1 VLCGGEQAALA
12 SAAGI
17 TLPGWGLAVRLEV
30 AFLPRDVPAPAGRV
44 CVVLDVLR
52 ASSTLVTLLEAGAAP
67 VYVAGTVDAARALAA
82 GLPGG
87 ALLCG
92 EVGGLPPPGFD
103 HGNSPTEMAGLALA
117 GRPVV
122 LATSNGTRAL
132 AALAAAPA
140 VLVGCFLNAGAV
152 VARGLALARALG
164 ADLALVCSGDANGSQ
179 FSLEDALAAGCLV
192 DRVLAR
198 EGAEATALDDAA
210 RAAWRLWQA
219 YVADCTPPQA
229 AARGFAESAHGRDLA
244 RLGFAADLAYCARAD
259 ASRAVPRLAVDGDR
273 LVLREADG

>member
-1 VLCGGEQAALA
+1 
-12 SAAGI
+12 
-17 TLPGWGLAVRLEV
+17 VRLEV

-44 CVVLDVLR
+44 CVVLDILR
-52 ASSTLVTLLEAGAAP
+52 ASSTLVTLLERGAAP
-67 VYVAGTVDAARALAA
+67 VYVAGTVEAARALAA
-82 GLPGG
+82 SVPGG

-103 HGNSPTEMAGLALA
+103 HGNSPTEMAGLGLA

-152 VARGLALARALG
+152 VARGLALARARDARLT
-164 ADLALVCSGDANGSQ
+164 LVCSGDANGSQ
-179 FSLEDALAAGCLV
+179 FSLEDALAAGYLV

-198 EGAEATALDDAA
+198 EGADRVALDDAA

-219 YVADCTPPQA
+219 YAGTGPATEA
-229 AARGFAESAHGRDLA
+229 AARGFAESVHGRDLA
-244 RLGFAADLAYCARAD
+244 RLGFDADLAYCARVD
-259 ASRAVPRLAVDGDR
+259 ASQAVPHLALDGDR
-273 LVLREADG
+273 LVLRDAGT